1 MATTNVRTHS
11 GNRIAVLID
20 GVEIGLIQ
28 SLRMNDSYGLDAASG
43 VGDIH
48 VHEHVPSVATH
59 QLSVSN
65 MVLKKENMR
74 SAGLIPENG
83 EDALKGVIFDI
94 VTSDKDTGQPIRK
107 YIGCSYDS
115 GDLEIQKHQILVSSA
130 SLKALDVAGTG
141 A

>member
-1 MATTNVRTHS
+1 MATTNVRTHT
-11 GNRIAVLID
+11 GNRVSIMID
-20 GVEIGLIQ
+20 GIEIGLIQ
-28 SLRMNDSYGLDAASG
+28 SMRASDSYGLEEASG
-43 VGDIH
+43 IGDIH
-48 VHEHVPSVATH
+48 VQEHVPTKATH
-59 QLSVSN
+59 QLSVST
-65 MVLKKENMR
+65 MSLKKKNMR

-83 EDALKGVIFDI
+83 EDALKGMVFDI
-94 VTSDKDTGQPIRK
+94 VESDKDTGEVLRK